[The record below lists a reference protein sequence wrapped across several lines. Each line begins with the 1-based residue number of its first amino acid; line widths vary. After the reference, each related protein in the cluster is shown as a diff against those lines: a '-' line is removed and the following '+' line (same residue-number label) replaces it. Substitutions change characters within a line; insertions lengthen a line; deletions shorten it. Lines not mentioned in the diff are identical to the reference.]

1 MLKSRSG
8 CGITKLNTKNSPEMK
23 LLHRR
28 LARKLACLS
37 QLLNL
42 KYDTIWI
49 KLEINTVKVFFSLC
63 LIYK

>member
-1 MLKSRSG
+1 
-8 CGITKLNTKNSPEMK
+8 MK